1 MPLLRFDVIEGRD
14 EKSLQLLLDTAH
26 QAMVE
31 AFGVPERD
39 RYQIVHQHPANEL
52 IIQDTGLGFQRTKD
66 LVIISMTS
74 KARTESQ
81 KEKLYALLAERLEEK
96 CGSHQYRSIQQYE
109 KPGSPFRFGLNA
121 NWKLTLAENIKF
133 C

>member
-66 LVIISMTS
+66 MVIISMTS

-96 CGSHQYRSIQQYE
+96 CGISLKTSWYLLLRMVTQTGVSVSVRRN
-109 KPGSPFRFGLNA
+109 F
-121 NWKLTLAENIKF
+121 
-133 C
+133 

>member
-39 RYQIVHQHPANEL
+39 RYQIVRPASCKRAYDPGYR
-52 IIQDTGLGFQRTKD
+52 IRIAKKQRSGHYQYDKQ
-66 LVIISMTS
+66 S
-74 KARTESQ
+74 KNREPKGKIVCSA
-81 KEKLYALLAERLEEK
+81 
-96 CGSHQYRSIQQYE
+96 C
-109 KPGSPFRFGLNA
+109 
-121 NWKLTLAENIKF
+121 
-133 C
+133 

>member
-96 CGSHQYRSIQQYE
+96 CGISLKTSWYLLLRMVTQTGVSVSVRRN
-109 KPGSPFRFGLNA
+109 F
-121 NWKLTLAENIKF
+121 
-133 C
+133 